1 MFENGFFKW
10 SENCLLIKRTSSGS
24 PCESKVLVQPFKSKI
39 THNIQNRKIGQTI
52 QIENMFKI
60 NESSPIKRNMIKPTT
75 RAPASETVEQF
86 HKENLRRINLLTINE
101 EDQFEITN
109 FSEE

>member
-24 PCESKVLVQPFKSKI
+24 PCESKVLVQPFKLKI
-39 THNIQNRKIGQTI
+39 THIQNRKIGQTI
-52 QIENMFKI
+52 QIENMFKN
-60 NESSPIKRNMIKPTT
+60 NESSPIKRNMVKPTNP
-75 RAPASETVEQF
+75 ALASEPVEKF
-86 HKENLRRINLLTINE
+86 NKENLRKINLLAINE
-101 EDQFEITN
+101 EDQFEISN